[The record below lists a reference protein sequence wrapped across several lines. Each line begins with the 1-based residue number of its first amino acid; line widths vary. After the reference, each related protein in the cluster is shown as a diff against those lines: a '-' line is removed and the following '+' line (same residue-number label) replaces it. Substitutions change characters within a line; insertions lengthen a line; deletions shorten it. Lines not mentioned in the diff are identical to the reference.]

1 MLDTEF
7 NTHDKNFPQSDGEQV
22 GQEEEEKNDTVQDT
36 RDFNN
41 IQIDLTQQETPKED
55 TESMVDTEAAARE
68 METEQ
73 KENRNRVEDLLK
85 RYPEVFERV
94 VLEDDSIAAFKAPHI
109 DRGLISHE
117 PITAMLFTE
126 NGRLDFLPR
135 NRRNIEYSSEELTQL
150 FNNSKEEKTKVA
162 PLSPSYG
169 NQITTEWGE
178 YMMNISDQTY
188 MTPNR
193 EKNFYYVLDRAREIA
208 IAKNIEE
215 KMRPERERN
224 NLTIMQAVSEN
235 LKKIAKKVELPNGET
250 VVLIPQ
256 TNDIKGEPLTS
267 ALILTKGCYIVA
279 TQDKDWGGTLKYP
292 SLTAV
297 AEMINGANKQKA
309 EGWEDKYGKV
319 NGQVNVQEG
328 NDKKVE
334 YKYTRM
340 NSIFGD
346 MGDSEIRNLISEL
359 KKLEETIPAEARRGE
374 ELAEQIAT
382 DRKKTQDIV
391 NLFKEA

>member
-1 MLDTEF
+1 MPDTEF
-7 NTHDKNFPQSDGEQV
+7 NTDDKNFSQSDGEQV
-22 GQEEEEKNDTVQDT
+22 GQEESGRDNTVQGTGDS
-36 RDFNN
+36 NN
-41 IQIDLTQQETPKED
+41 IQVDLTQQATPKED
-55 TESMVDTEAAARE
+55 AEGMANTEAAARE
-68 METEQ
+68 RETEQ
-73 KENRNRVEDLLK
+73 KENRDRVEELLK

-94 VLEDDSIAAFKAPHI
+94 VLGDGSIAAFKAPHV
-109 DRGLISHE
+109 DRGLISYE

-126 NGRLDFLPR
+126 NGRLDFSPR
-135 NRRNIEYSSEELTQL
+135 KRRNSEYSSEELTQL
-150 FNNSKEEKTKVA
+150 FNNSKEEKTKRA

-178 YMMNISDQTY
+178 YSMNISDQTY

-193 EKNFYYVLDRAREIA
+193 EKNFYYMLDRAREIA

-235 LKKIAKKVELPNGET
+235 LKKIAKKSELPNGET

-256 TNDIKGEPLTS
+256 TNDIQGEPLTS

-279 TQDKDWGGTLKYP
+279 TQDKDWDGTLKYP

-309 EGWEDKYGKV
+309 EGWEDQYGRV
-319 NGQVNVQEG
+319 NGQVNVQ
-328 NDKKVE
+328 KVE
-334 YKYTRM
+334 YKYTRR

-346 MGDSEIRNLISEL
+346 MEDWKIKNLISEL
-359 KKLEETIPAEARRGE
+359 KKLEETIPAETRKGE
-374 ELAEQIAT
+374 ELEEQIAM
-382 DRKKTQDIV
+382 DRKRTQDIV